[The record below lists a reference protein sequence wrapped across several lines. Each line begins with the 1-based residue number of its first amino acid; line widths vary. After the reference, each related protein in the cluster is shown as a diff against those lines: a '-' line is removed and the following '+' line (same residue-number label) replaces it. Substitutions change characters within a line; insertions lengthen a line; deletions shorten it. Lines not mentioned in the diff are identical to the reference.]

1 MDMDEPRAITVKYD
15 NISLS
20 SLLSSDQFADQI
32 PDRLH
37 NIIRVDWVIY
47 CAVIKGEDI
56 QVNLMVPAGKHT
68 CKWPKHTKSL
78 FYSFSL
84 QICRES

>member
-37 NIIRVDWVIY
+37 NIIRV
-47 CAVIKGEDI
+47 IKGEDI

-78 FYSFSL
+78 FCSFSL

>member
-47 CAVIKGEDI
+47 CAVG
-56 QVNLMVPAGKHT
+56 Q
-68 CKWPKHTKSL
+68 C
-78 FYSFSL
+78 
-84 QICRES
+84 